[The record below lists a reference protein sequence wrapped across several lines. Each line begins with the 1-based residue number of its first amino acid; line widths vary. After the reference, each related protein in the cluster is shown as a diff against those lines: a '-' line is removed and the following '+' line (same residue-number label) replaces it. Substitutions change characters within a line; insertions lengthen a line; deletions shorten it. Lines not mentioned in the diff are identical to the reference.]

1 MSRLRVRKIARAEIV
16 AAFEW
21 FLDRFPASAQQF
33 LHAVDEAM
41 RMIEESPER
50 YPVIPGHL
58 RRLLLQCFPY
68 AVYYK
73 VFPTPISV
81 VGVIHGHRNPD
92 SWLQRVA
99 P

>member
-21 FLDRFPASAQQF
+21 YLDRSPAAAQQF
-33 LHAVDEAM
+33 LHSVDEAM

-50 YPVIPGHL
+50 YPVIRGHL
-58 RRLLLQCFPY
+58 RRLLLPRFPY

-73 VFPTPISV
+73 VFPSSISV
-81 VGVIHGHRNPD
+81 VGVIHGHWHPD
-92 SWLQRVA
+92 A
-99 P
+99 